1 MFENLFA
8 LTTASKVALLFLVGV
23 SVYGAYYFKKQ
34 DKIKFTTKMLVIAS
48 MCIALSFVLSHIR
61 LFRLPQAG
69 SITPASMLPM
79 FLFAVMFGPKAGI
92 IAGIAYGFLQFIQ
105 DGYVIHEMQFFLD
118 YPLAFGAMGLA
129 GLYKKNIAI
138 ASLIGGLG
146 RFFMHFL
153 SGFVFFGM
161 YAPEGMNPVIY
172 SFIYNISTTG
182 VDTLI
187 VILLCF
193 VPQIKTLLKRLQT
206 I

>member
-1 MFENLFA
+1 MFENLFE
-8 LTTASKVALLFLVGV
+8 LSTASKIVLFVLFGV
-23 SVYGAYYFKKQ
+23 SVYGLYYLKKQ
-34 DKIKFTTKMLVIAS
+34 DKVKFTTKMLVVAS

-69 SITPASMLPM
+69 SITAASMLPM

-92 IAGIAYGFLQFIQ
+92 IAGVAYGFLQFIQ
-105 DGYVIHEMQFFLD
+105 DGYVIHEMQFLLD

-138 ASLIGGLG
+138 ASLIGGLA
-146 RFFMHFL
+146 RTFMHFL
-153 SGFVFFGM
+153 SGFIFFGM

-172 SFIYNISTTG
+172 SFIYNISTSG

-187 VILLCF
+187 VVLLCF